1 MKKYLPFLLF
11 FYSLS
16 SFGEIFTGNVAY
28 TTHAGHSRTMHFEYN
43 IDLSNPDK
51 IIGTVEISHH
61 PTCNGMHEIEFGS
74 LKGNVINLRTKLR
87 DGNLCGRI
95 ILVGEL
101 DGNKIIG
108 KVPWGQNRLDVEL
121 KKK

>member
-1 MKKYLPFLLF
+1 MKKYLPFLLLF
-11 FYSLS
+11 TSLNC
-16 SFGEIFTGNVAY
+16 FGEIFTGTVNY
-28 TTHAGHSRTMHFEYN
+28 TTQLGHQRAMFFEYN

-51 IIGTVEISHH
+51 ITGTLEISQH
-61 PTCNGMHEIEFGS
+61 TICNGLHEIEFGS
-74 LKGNVINLRTKLR
+74 LKGNVINLRTRLR
-87 DGNLCGRI
+87 EGNTCGRI